1 MKRLT
6 AWKVWWKV
14 LPLLGNGSLGRST
27 PTSCPQFGILTL
39 KWLFNLWRWL
49 TIYQSEDQSQ
59 SSKSSPRQ
67 RSSAGIHPDGDLVL
81 DINVN
86 RICIYHP
93 PPQYPCWHPHSTQH
107 PPTPLNTPQHP
118 SPGPGRRL
126 DQFHLG
132 RSCHRWTRDQNW
144 EFDTFCWKSF
154 KYELHY
160 RKSLC
165 FHNFIFV
172 KRGLKI
178 LNFNIEGYQCC
189 SKKVYHC
196 GIRSVEFLQADTKAC
211 LKSHRATRA
220 EICWDQ
226 IFASCVKKN
235 FSTKQSVFLHNTWKY
250 M

>member
-14 LPLLGNGSLGRST
+14 LPLPGNGSLGRPT

-67 RSSAGIHPDGDLVL
+67 RSSAGTHPDGDLEVN
-81 DINVN
+81 INMNYV
-86 RICIYHP
+86 ITTH
-93 PPQYPCWHPHSTQH
+93 
-107 PPTPLNTPQHP
+107 PLNTPVVTLIPLNFPHQFPSTHPQYP

-144 EFDTFCWKSF
+144 EFDTFCS
-154 KYELHY
+154 
-160 RKSLC
+160 KSL
-165 FHNFIFV
+165 NMNSISLSEAMV
-172 KRGLKI
+172 
-178 LNFNIEGYQCC
+178 
-189 SKKVYHC
+189 
-196 GIRSVEFLQADTKAC
+196 
-211 LKSHRATRA
+211 
-220 EICWDQ
+220 
-226 IFASCVKKN
+226 
-235 FSTKQSVFLHNTWKY
+235 FS
-250 M
+250 

>member
-14 LPLLGNGSLGRST
+14 LPLPGNGSLGRPT

-67 RSSAGIHPDGDLVL
+67 RSSAGIHPDGDLEVNM
-81 DINVN
+81 NVN
-86 RICIYHP
+86 YVITTHP
-93 PPQYPCWHPHSTQH
+93 LLSPLFHSIPLQYPSNTLSI
-107 PPTPLNTPQHP
+107 PLNTPHP

-154 KYELHY
+154 KYE
-160 RKSLC
+160 
-165 FHNFIFV
+165 
-172 KRGLKI
+172 
-178 LNFNIEGYQCC
+178 
-189 SKKVYHC
+189 
-196 GIRSVEFLQADTKAC
+196 
-211 LKSHRATRA
+211 
-220 EICWDQ
+220 
-226 IFASCVKKN
+226 
-235 FSTKQSVFLHNTWKY
+235 
-250 M
+250 